1 MTRPPRPRGRRP
13 VLTLSL
19 LALGAAALGACADA
33 AGTAPSPLAAKGSP
47 RVSAPGAPT
56 TVRATA
62 GDGRATVSWQAPKKD
77 GGAAIESYRV
87 VSSPGAVTVVVAA
100 PQQTTTVTGLQNGT
114 TYTFTV
120 AATNSAGTGSASS
133 PSNAVTPTGVTAPP
147 PDTNPPP
154 PPPPTGRWLAGYYV
168 GYQRSIQ
175 PSTAIDFSSL
185 THLFV
190 GRLIPTSTG
199 GVLTH
204 FDIDAAQGPAFARDA
219 AARAHA
225 AGRKAVLMVGGA
237 GEHAGFVG
245 AASSANRARFV
256 TTLLAQMDSLGYD
269 GLDIDWEPI
278 AAEDRAPLL
287 ALLQALRA
295 ARPGM
300 LLTIPVGWVNTNF
313 PSTVDAWYAQVAQ
326 VVDQMNVMTYSM
338 SGAYDGWV
346 SWHTSA
352 TYGHGGNHPSSVQS
366 SLARYVAVGVPASK
380 LGVGLPFYGQC
391 WRGPTAPLQ
400 PVGSGI
406 VAEDNTMSYRN
417 IVANYGLAARRWDDV
432 AKAAYLSY
440 ATPTGPQGCTFVSYE
455 DEQSAAAKGALV
467 KSAGYGGAIVWTI
480 SQGYL
485 PSAPAGSQNPV
496 LKAAY
501 EAIVP

>member
-1 MTRPPRPRGRRP
+1 MTRPPRQRGRRP

-19 LALGAAALGACADA
+19 LLLGGGLACADA
-33 AGTAPSPLAAKGSP
+33 AGTAPTPVAARAP
-47 RVSAPGAPT
+47 RVSVPGTPT
-56 TVRATA
+56 NVRATA
-62 GDGRATVSWQAPKKD
+62 GDARATVSWQAPKKD
-77 GGAAIESYRV
+77 GGAAVQTYRV
-87 VSSPGAVTVVVAA
+87 VSSPGGVTVTVAA
-100 PQQTTTVTGLQNGT
+100 PQLTTVVTGLQNGT
-114 TYTFTV
+114 PYTFSV
-120 AATNSAGTGSASS
+120 AATNSAGTGASSAS
-133 PSNAVTPTGVTAPP
+133 NVVTPTGATTPP
-147 PDTNPPP
+147 PDTTTPP
-154 PPPPTGRWLAGYYV
+154 PPPPTGRWLSGYYV
-168 GYQRSIQ
+168 GYQRSTQ
-175 PSTAIDFSSL
+175 PPSAVDFSSL

-204 FDIDAAQGPAFARDA
+204 FDIDAVQGPAFAREA
-219 AARAHA
+219 SQRAHA
-225 AGRKAVLMVGGA
+225 AGRKAVLMLGGA

-269 GLDIDWEPI
+269 GLDVDWEPI
-278 AAEDRAPLL
+278 NAEDRAPLL

-295 ARPGM
+295 ARPTM

-313 PSTVDAWYAQVAQ
+313 PGEVDAWYAQVGQ

-338 SGAYDGWV
+338 SGAYSGWV

-352 TYGHGGNHPSSVQS
+352 THDHAGNHPSSVQS

-391 WRGPTAPLQ
+391 WRGPTGPRQA
-400 PVGSGI
+400 VGSGI

-417 IVANYGLAARRWDDV
+417 IVANYGLAARQWDDV
-432 AKAAYLSY
+432 AKAAYLSFP
-440 ATPTGPQGCTFVSYE
+440 TQTGPQGCTFVSYE

-467 KSAGYGGAIVWTI
+467 KANGYGGAIVWTI

-485 PSAPAGSQNPV
+485 PSAPAGAQNPV

-501 EAIVP
+501 QAIVP